1 MDYSKIFVGSPAEKL
16 SQVFFYIDI
25 LEDMVN
31 DMSNLLLG
39 EKLPF
44 DVVSTENGEILHP
57 AYKKTTRTVLRRLA
71 TAYRDHIYANQD
83 LWIIYCQNP
92 QNHFSPWSFK
102 EAKGSQLKAGP
113 INNKILGLLF
123 DLMSGKRKLCS
134 ICGASMLQWDSKA
147 RCVDCRQRFGTDEF
161 VRTTKMKGGE

>member
-16 SQVFFYIDI
+16 TQVFFYIDV

-44 DVVSTENGEILHP
+44 NVVSTSDGEILHP

-71 TAYRDHIYANQD
+71 TAYRDHIFANQD
-83 LWIIYCQNP
+83 LWNIYCQNP
-92 QNHFSPWSFK
+92 QSHFSPWCFK
-102 EAKGSQLKAGP
+102 VTKGSQLKAGP

-134 ICGASMLQWDSKA
+134 VCGTSMLQWDSKA
-147 RCVDCRQRFGTDEF
+147 RCVTCRQRFGTDEF
-161 VRTTKMKGGE
+161 VRTTKKKGGE

>member
-1 MDYSKIFVGSPAEKL
+1 MTDYSKMFTGSPAEKL
-16 SQVFFYIDI
+16 SQIFFFIDI
-25 LEDMVN
+25 VEDMVN
-31 DMSNLLLG
+31 EMSCLLLG

-44 DVVSTENGEILHP
+44 AVVSTESGEILHP

-92 QNHFSPWSFK
+92 QNHFSPWCFK
-102 EAKGSQLKAGP
+102 KLDESSHLNAGP

-123 DLMSGKRKLCS
+123 DIMSGKRRVCC
-134 ICGASMLQWDSKA
+134 ICGKVLETTTERAKKECA
-147 RCVDCRQRFGTDEF
+147 RCQKRVCAHY
-161 VRTTKMKGGE
+161 

>member
-1 MDYSKIFVGSPAEKL
+1 MFTGSAAEKL
-16 SQVFFYIDI
+16 SQIFFFIDI
-25 LEDMVN
+25 VEDMVN
-31 DMSNLLLG
+31 EMSNLLLG

-44 DVVSTENGEILHP
+44 AVVSTENGEILHP

-92 QNHFSPWSFK
+92 QNHFSPWCFK
-102 EAKGSQLKAGP
+102 KLEPIDSNRCGPINKFPSDMEAGP

-123 DLMSGKRKLCS
+123 DLMSGKRKVCS
-134 ICGASMLQWDSKA
+134 VCGASMLQWDDKAQCA
-147 RCVDCRQRFGTDEF
+147 RCAKRVCAGY
-161 VRTTKMKGGE
+161 

>member
-1 MDYSKIFVGSPAEKL
+1 MFTGSAAEKL
-16 SQVFFYIDI
+16 SQIFFFIDI
-25 LEDMVN
+25 VEDMVN
-31 DMSNLLLG
+31 EMSMLLLG

-92 QNHFSPWSFK
+92 QTHFSPWAFK
-102 EAKGSQLKAGP
+102 AAKGSQLNAGP

-123 DLMSGKRKLCS
+123 DLMSGKRKVCS
-134 ICGASMLQWDSKA
+134 VCGASMLQWDDKAQCA
-147 RCVDCRQRFGTDEF
+147 RCAKRVCAGY
-161 VRTTKMKGGE
+161 